1 MSLTC
6 TRQIFLAC
14 TTGTSD
20 KIYVIQVEEE
30 ETAGLHTFEAV
41 GYYGRRGKTLSKTVK
56 YSGPSSAAALAA
68 AIKLETEK
76 RSKGYISESGAI
88 PGMPAGAPSPTAA
101 SPAAV
106 PVAAVSSVSRP
117 VVGPSVML
125 ALTVENEAQALA
137 MLEANEWICQKK
149 YDGDRVTVSLRRSK
163 IEAFN
168 RKGQSRPLSKAVEND
183 LKRLLGLPDFS
194 GERET
199 ILDGE
204 LMGDTYIAYDL
215 LFIRDRDVQSVPY
228 FERFGMLECLLETHP
243 HLLAATAWDVA
254 EKRNMYSA
262 AHKHS
267 WEGLMFRHVSGLYT
281 PGRASV
287 LLKHKL
293 WATAT
298 CRVLT
303 VNKSRSVQIALLDE
317 LGLDIPVG
325 NVTIPVNQPVPNAYD
340 LVEVRYL
347 YCLPGG
353 SLYQPVCLGIR
364 NDVDEAD
371 QLSQV
376 RQAPPEK
383 L

>member
-6 TRQIFLAC
+6 KSQTFLAC

-20 KIYVIQVEEE
+20 KLYVIQVEEN
-30 ETAGLHTFEAV
+30 TILHTFEAV

-56 YSGPSSAAALAA
+56 YSGPSSSAALAA
-68 AIKLETEK
+68 AVKLETEK
-76 RSKGYISESGAI
+76 RSKGYVSESGAI

-101 SPAAV
+101 STAAT

-125 ALTVENEAQALA
+125 ALPVEDEAHALA
-137 MLEANEWICQKK
+137 MLDANEWICQKK
-149 YDGDRVTVSLRRSK
+149 YDGERVTVSLRRSK

-168 RKGQSRPLSKAVEND
+168 RKGQSRPLSKAVED
-183 LKRLLGLPDFS
+183 DFKRLLGLPDFS

-204 LMGDTYIAYDL
+204 LMGNDTYIAYDL

-243 HLLAATAWDVA
+243 HLLVATAWDVA
-254 EKRNMYSA
+254 EKRTMYSD

-267 WEGLMFRHVSGLYT
+267 WEGLMFRHVLGPYT
-281 PGRASV
+281 PGRACV

-303 VNKSRSVQIALLDE
+303 VNKSRSVQIALLDDK
-317 LGLDIPVG
+317 GLDTPVG
-325 NVTIPVNQPVPNAYD
+325 NVTIPVNQPVPNPYD

-371 QLSQV
+371 LLSQV